1 MSSISS
7 LSFSPLVEV
16 SACPASP
23 PSPPPFFWTR
33 FCSCSGNRSSFP
45 ERTASAILSARDRLP
60 SRRRLRTMAIQVQG
74 HPAERRGEQDEHDHE
89 TGDGCAGGGRSFGR
103 VGGFTRRGRPP

>member
-23 PSPPPFFWTR
+23 PSPPPFFWVR
-33 FCSCSGNRSSFP
+33 FCSCSGNPSSFP
-45 ERTASAILSARDRLP
+45 ERTAFAILSARIACPREKESP
-60 SRRRLRTMAIQVQG
+60 QWRSRSRIGQRSGR
-74 HPAERRGEQDEHDHE
+74 EHDEGDQE
-89 TGDGCAGGGRSFGR
+89 TGDGCAGGGRCR
-103 VGGFTRRGRPP
+103 GGVRGLTRRGR